1 MIVAV
6 AFVVV
11 VVVVLVM
18 ILVVIVVVAAA
29 AAAAAAAAL
38 VVVVGARECSGEQV
52 SVIVECKHAGMWVCT
67 ETAHSCKHAT
77 DLYPHADVPPTRS
90 S

>member
-6 AFVVV
+6 AFVLVL
-11 VVVVLVM
+11 VVVLVM
-18 ILVVIVVVAAA
+18 ILVVIVVVA

-77 DLYPHADVPPTRS
+77 AQQLVSARRCTSYT
-90 S
+90 